1 MGYLFLNLVSGVH
14 RQPPQILQTIAIVLG
29 YPPESDSET
38 LLLKTPHIWVKEHE
52 KIKVVATWQL
62 HT

>member
-1 MGYLFLNLVSGVH
+1 MGYLFFNLVSGVH

-38 LLLKTPHIWVKEHE
+38 LLLKTPHI
-52 KIKVVATWQL
+52 
-62 HT
+62 